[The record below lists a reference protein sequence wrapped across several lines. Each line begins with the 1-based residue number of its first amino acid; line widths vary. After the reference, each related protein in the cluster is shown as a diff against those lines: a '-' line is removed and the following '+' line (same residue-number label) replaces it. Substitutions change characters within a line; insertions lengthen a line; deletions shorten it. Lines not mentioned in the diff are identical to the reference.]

1 MILAIETLLLS
12 SSSSSSKL
20 SHGSYFSGGFE
31 IRPVCNITSSGKSSS
46 ERLYLYKALRCLEA
60 SKLVE
65 LISLRV
71 SAHTFILLGL
81 AGVSLGWLG
90 IRLSLIKT
98 VVFFTQIS
106 EVQFLFLVSLC
117 SPRQPETPS
126 RVSRLY
132 ALRAFCRVRDVCSAN
147 ADTQSR

>member
-1 MILAIETLLLS
+1 MCVRVRASNIYEVFQQDYSSSLLLYETKPSKFPFESASEHSNSVDMILAIETLLLS
-12 SSSSSSKL
+12 SSSSTL

-71 SAHTFILLGL
+71 SAHITSSEFI
-81 AGVSLGWLG
+81 
-90 IRLSLIKT
+90 
-98 VVFFTQIS
+98 
-106 EVQFLFLVSLC
+106 
-117 SPRQPETPS
+117 
-126 RVSRLY
+126 
-132 ALRAFCRVRDVCSAN
+132 
-147 ADTQSR
+147 